1 MSLKIGIQLY
11 SVKNAI
17 ARQPYEVLRQI
28 AEAGYRYIEAANHNA
43 QKDPGVGFGVPA
55 GELKRSLDEL
65 GLQIV
70 GCHVNPLRE
79 DLLPEI
85 LDYHAE
91 LGSTQIGCD
100 IEFFPYGDMDY
111 LKRRCETFN
120 RIGELC
126 QERGMRYYYH
136 NHYQEFQRFG
146 DKLVYDLIME
156 NTDPGLVYA
165 EMDTYWI
172 ARGGQDPVTFM
183 RKYNDRLILL
193 HQKDFPRDVGEP
205 LCMYQGLVDWD
216 KDIDME
222 VFQKTKN
229 PLAFTEIGTGILP
242 IQDYI
247 SAARS
252 CPNLETIILEQDA
265 TRLDEIESIQVSM
278 KAFQKFKG
286 VEL

>member
-1 MSLKIGIQLY
+1 MSLKVGIQLY

-17 ARQPYEVLRQI
+17 AQKPYEVLRQV
-28 AEAGYRYIEAANHNA
+28 AETGYRYIEAANHNA
-43 QKDPGVGFGVPA
+43 MRDPGVGFGVTA
-55 GELKRSLDEL
+55 RELKRSLDEL

-79 DLLPEI
+79 EYLQEV

-146 DKLVYDLIME
+146 DKLVYDIIME

-172 ARGGQDPVTFM
+172 ARGGQDPVSFM

-193 HQKDFPRDVGEP
+193 HQKDFPKNAGEP
-205 LCMYQGLVDWD
+205 LCMYDGLVSRD
-216 KDIDME
+216 KEIDGE
-222 VFQKTKN
+222 VFQRTKN
-229 PLAFTEIGTGILP
+229 PLIFTEIGTVVLP

-252 CPNLETIILEQDA
+252 CPNLDYIILEQDA
-265 TRLDEIESIQVSM
+265 TQLDELESISVSM

>member
-1 MSLKIGIQLY
+1 MALKIGIQLY

-17 ARQPYEVLRQI
+17 AKQPYEVLRQV

-43 QKDPGVGFGVPA
+43 EHDPGVGFGVPA
-55 GELKRSLDEL
+55 RQLQRSLDEL

-70 GCHVNPLRE
+70 GCHVNPLQE
-79 DLLPEI
+79 ELLQDV

-100 IEFFPYGDMDY
+100 IEFFPYGDLDY
-111 LKRRCETFN
+111 IKRRCEVFN

-126 QERGMRYYYH
+126 QERGMRFYYH

-146 DKLVYDLIME
+146 DRLVYDLIME

-172 ARGGQDPVTFM
+172 ARGGQDPVSFM

-193 HQKDFPRDVGEP
+193 HQKDFPRDAGEP
-205 LCMYQGLVDWD
+205 LCMYQGLVDPD
-216 KDIDME
+216 RGIDE
-222 VFQKTKN
+222 KVFMDTKN
-229 PLAFTEIGTGILP
+229 PDSFTEIGTGVLP

-247 SAARS
+247 GAARS
-252 CPNLETIILEQDA
+252 CPNLDYIILEQDA
-265 TRLDEIESIQVSM
+265 TKLDEIESIKVSM

>member
-1 MSLKIGIQLY
+1 MSLKVGIQLY

-17 ARQPYEVLRQI
+17 AQKPFEVLRQI
-28 AEAGYRYIEAANHNA
+28 AETGYRYIEAANHHA
-43 QKDPGVGFGVPA
+43 AEDPGVGFGVPA
-55 GELKRSLDEL
+55 RELKKSLDGL

-79 DLLPEI
+79 DLLQEV

-100 IEFFPYGDMDY
+100 IEFFPYQDMDY
-111 LKRRCETFN
+111 IKRRCEMFN

-126 QERGMRYYYH
+126 QEWGMRYYYH

-146 DKLVYDLIME
+146 DKLVYDIIME

-172 ARGGQDPVTFM
+172 ARGGQDPVSFM

-193 HQKDFPRDVGEP
+193 HQKDFPRDAGEP
-205 LCMYQGLVDWD
+205 MCMYDGLVNRDAN
-216 KDIDME
+216 IDMG
-222 VFQKTKN
+222 VFEKAVN
-229 PLAFTEIGTGILP
+229 PLSFTEIGTGVLP

-252 CPNLETIILEQDA
+252 CPNLDYIILEQDA
-265 TRLDEIESIQVSM
+265 TRLDELDSIAVSM

>member
-1 MSLKIGIQLY
+1 MSLKVGIQLY

-17 ARQPYEVLRQI
+17 AQKPYEVLRQV
-28 AEAGYRYIEAANHNA
+28 AETGYRYIEAANHNA
-43 QKDPGVGFGVPA
+43 MRDPGVGFGVTA
-55 GELKRSLDEL
+55 RELKRSLDEL

-79 DLLPEI
+79 EYLQEV

-146 DKLVYDLIME
+146 DKLVYDIIME

-172 ARGGQDPVTFM
+172 AWGGQDPVSFM

-193 HQKDFPRDVGEP
+193 HQKDFPKNAGEP
-205 LCMYQGLVDWD
+205 LCMYDGLVSRD
-216 KDIDME
+216 KEIDGE
-222 VFQKTKN
+222 VFQRTKN
-229 PLAFTEIGTGILP
+229 PLSFTEIGTGVLP

-252 CPNLETIILEQDA
+252 CPNLDYIILEQDA
-265 TRLDEIESIQVSM
+265 TQLDELESISVSM

>member
-1 MSLKIGIQLY
+1 
-11 SVKNAI
+11 
-17 ARQPYEVLRQI
+17 
-28 AEAGYRYIEAANHNA
+28 
-43 QKDPGVGFGVPA
+43 
-55 GELKRSLDEL
+55 
-65 GLQIV
+65 
-70 GCHVNPLRE
+70 
-79 DLLPEI
+79 
-85 LDYHAE
+85 
-91 LGSTQIGCD
+91 
-100 IEFFPYGDMDY
+100 MDY

-146 DKLVYDLIME
+146 DKLVYDIIME

-172 ARGGQDPVTFM
+172 ARGGQDPVSFM

-193 HQKDFPRDVGEP
+193 HQKDFPKNAGEP
-205 LCMYQGLVDWD
+205 LCMYDGLVSRD
-216 KDIDME
+216 KEIDGE
-222 VFQKTKN
+222 VFQRTKN
-229 PLAFTEIGTGILP
+229 PLSFTEIGTGVLP

-252 CPNLETIILEQDA
+252 CPNLDFIILEQDA
-265 TRLDEIESIQVSM
+265 TQLDELESIAVSM
-278 KAFQKFKG
+278 QAFQKFKG